1 MWIKP
6 TVVILLVLLLISLF
20 SSFFFLMKDQGRTKR
35 TLYGLG
41 IRVSLAAT
49 LVAVIAWGAYTGEL
63 KSHAPWTAAMAAK
76 QNAATP
82 SPAKP

>member
-63 KSHAPWTAAMAAK
+63 KSHAPWTAAMTAK